1 MKFVATSARLLM
13 FCVLKQLLA
22 VFSHQAG
29 LAVRFNR
36 HLRAAGVLA
45 VAAGQLQV
53 GLAGADLRQQAPAH
67 QPAVDLGKLDNH
79 ASCKAAPRLQQVE
92 VVWLMEVH
100 MWI

>member
-1 MKFVATSARLLM
+1 MTSVAMSARLLM
-13 FCVLKQLLA
+13 FRVLLA
-22 VFSHQAG
+22 IFSHHAG
-29 LAVRFNR
+29 SAVRFDW

-79 ASCKAAPRLQQVE
+79 AGCKAAPGLQQVE
-92 VVWLMEVH
+92 VVWLMELHV
-100 MWI
+100 WI